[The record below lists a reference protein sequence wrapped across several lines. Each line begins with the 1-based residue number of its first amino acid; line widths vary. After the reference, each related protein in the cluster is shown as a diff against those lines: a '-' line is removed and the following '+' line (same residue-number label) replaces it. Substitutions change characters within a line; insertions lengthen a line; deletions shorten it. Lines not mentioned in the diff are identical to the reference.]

1 MTDLPRAVGIF
12 SNYPNTPSLEDK
24 TSYTLEDSANP
35 STHTDGDYRKVKR
48 TWYGVIWDTWDLPKP
63 ERRLL
68 FKVDAVLLTFASL
81 GYFLKEW
88 SFFPVHWTHYILTRI
103 VLLHFPLAEHRSK
116 QCQHRFP

>member
-68 FKVDAVLLTFASL
+68 FKVDAVLLTFASVRTI
-81 GYFLKEW
+81 Y
-88 SFFPVHWTHYILTRI
+88 HYLEVSKVIPLLI
-103 VLLHFPLAEHRSK
+103 VLFYSWVTSSRNGLFSPSTGLTT
-116 QCQHRFP
+116 F